1 MDDESISG
9 AFPRFMWTQQVQ
21 VQPGLGLVG
30 HRRRRQSR
38 WRHHRLG
45 GHGARSMRCLAGL
58 PRCAAEMG
66 SQWRWK
72 RWVTHGNT
80 VTEKDEPTLRHMVID
95 HIYCNIYI
103 YHIFDDTWDYDILWL
118 SICQWVDLSIFF
130 PAVGEKTVH
139 RLQCTASVETVAT
152 NDSIRTGYPTNSYMV
167 IVEEYPYGG

>member
-95 HIYCNIYI
+95 HILYYVYIYI
-103 YHIFDDTWDYDILWL
+103 HFIFLMIHEIMTYYDYQFANELICRYFSRLW
-118 SICQWVDLSIFF
+118 
-130 PAVGEKTVH
+130 EKK
-139 RLQCTASVETVAT
+139 QCTASSAPPR
-152 NDSIRTGYPTNSYMV
+152 SKQ
-167 IVEEYPYGG
+167 